1 LVYRVYFLKFGTGW
15 SAICG
20 SDAQETIEIHGNAEV
35 MGLGDSEYSA
45 LEPKMQMQKT
55 ASLRLCGFA
64 GCKTSKH
71 RFMIYVIL

>member
-1 LVYRVYFLKFGTGW
+1 M
-15 SAICG
+15 
-20 SDAQETIEIHGNAEV
+20 HGNAEV

-64 GCKTSKH
+64 GRKTSKH
-71 RFMIYVIL
+71 RFMIYVILYNY